1 MELRSGTIVNTTTVP
16 TWVPTLDGED
26 YIPHTVT
33 EEFPWD
39 WSVRLR
45 EYIEED
51 NWCPETAYYFVDFLD
66 RTSNDWVDICFA
78 PTSRND
84 TKSFGETLMNIVYQF
99 EADAQG
105 MLTRPRTREHSQ
117 HMQDNHGFYHGLVRT
132 AHDLKVTWVVA
143 KNEL

>member
-16 TWVPTLDGED
+16 TWVPNLDGKD

-45 EYIEED
+45 EYMEED

-84 TKSFGETLMNIVYQF
+84 TKSFGETLMNIVYQLK
-99 EADAQG
+99 G
-105 MLTRPRTREHSQ
+105 LLLLTLDIFFQ
-117 HMQDNHGFYHGLVRT
+117 FLLALLQLVLIL
-132 AHDLKVTWVVA
+132 HLYKILLLVF
-143 KNEL
+143 